1 MVLDNEEIKLSEKLQ
16 KMYQEFLNY
25 VEQENVEFDRNE
37 SKKLELKLEEKI
49 QWLNRYLIHLEKGG
63 KRIQAG
69 PDYWVQHENHK
80 LIVEYGEDE
89 QGNIKKD
96 ILFLWCETCSDIVS
110 SHTKKS
116 YGNQDFEKI
125 NNHFG
130 HEINPVRKGQNSK
143 TICLTCNNCQKN
155 KVFLCSEISDWFDE
169 I

>member
-16 KMYQEFLNY
+16 KMYQEFLIY
-25 VEQENVEFDRNE
+25 VEQENVEFDRTE

-49 QWLNRYLIHLEKGG
+49 QWLKRYLIHLEKGG

-110 SHTKKS
+110 SHAKKS
-116 YGNQDFEKI
+116 SKNEDFEKI

-130 HEINPVRKGQNSK
+130 HEINPVRKSQNSK
-143 TICLTCNNCQKN
+143 TICLTCKNCRKN
-155 KVFLCSEISDWFDE
+155 KAFLCSDISDWFDE

>member
-16 KMYQEFLNY
+16 KMYQEFLIY
-25 VEQENVEFDRNE
+25 VEQENVEFDRTE

-49 QWLNRYLIHLEKGG
+49 QWLKRYLIHLEKGG

-110 SHTKKS
+110 SHAKKS
-116 YGNQDFEKI
+116 SKNEDFEKI

-130 HEINPVRKGQNSK
+130 HEINPVRKSQNSK

-155 KVFLCSEISDWFDE
+155 KVFLCSDISDWFDE

>member
-16 KMYQEFLNY
+16 KMYQEFLIY

-49 QWLNRYLIHLEKGG
+49 QWLKRYLIHLEKGG

-110 SHTKKS
+110 SHAKKS
-116 YGNQDFEKI
+116 SKNEDFEKI

-155 KVFLCSEISDWFDE
+155 KVFLCSDISDWFDE

>member
-16 KMYQEFLNY
+16 KMYQEFLIY
-25 VEQENVEFDRNE
+25 VEQENVEFDRTE
-37 SKKLELKLEEKI
+37 SKKLKLKLEEKI
-49 QWLNRYLIHLEKGG
+49 QWLKRYLIHLEKGG

-69 PDYWVQHENHK
+69 ADYWAQHEHHK

-96 ILFLWCETCSDIVS
+96 TLFLWCETCSDIVS
-110 SHTKKS
+110 SHVKKS
-116 YGNQDFEKI
+116 CKNEDFQKI

-130 HEINPVRKGQNSK
+130 HEINPVRKSQNSK

-155 KVFLCSEISDWFDE
+155 KVFLCSDISDWFDE

>member
-16 KMYQEFLNY
+16 KMYQEFLIY

-49 QWLNRYLIHLEKGG
+49 QWLKRYLIHLEKGG

-89 QGNIKKD
+89 QGSIKKD

-155 KVFLCSEISDWFDE
+155 KVFLCSDISDWFDE

>member
-49 QWLNRYLIHLEKGG
+49 QWLKRYLIHLEKGG

-89 QGNIKKD
+89 QGNVKKD

-110 SHTKKS
+110 SHAKKS
-116 YGNQDFEKI
+116 SKNEDFEKI

-130 HEINPVRKGQNSK
+130 HEINPVRKSQNSK
-143 TICLTCNNCQKN
+143 TICLTCKNCRKN
-155 KVFLCSEISDWFDE
+155 KAFLCSDISDWFDE

>member
-16 KMYQEFLNY
+16 KMYQEFLIY
-25 VEQENVEFDRNE
+25 VEQENVEFDRTE

-69 PDYWVQHENHK
+69 PDYWAQHENHK

-89 QGNIKKD
+89 QGNTKKD

-110 SHTKKS
+110 SHEKKS
-116 YGNQDFEKI
+116 YKNEDFEKI

-130 HEINPVRKGQNSK
+130 HEINPVRKSQKSK
-143 TICLTCNNCQKN
+143 TICLTCNNCRKN
-155 KVFLCSEISDWFDE
+155 KVFLCSDISDWFDE